1 MATIPR
7 APEEVSATAEN
18 DTSVTVSWAR
28 ALGPD
33 TARTLDHYT
42 VNLTFVTYVS
52 LPSTIYYILSTVHQ
66 YSIVHLMR
74 YDPVSCTLFIIS
86 TLITHT

>member
-1 MATIPR
+1 MIICIIPIPGVATIPR
-7 APEEVSATAEN
+7 APEEVSVTADN

-52 LPSTIYYILSTVHQ
+52 LLSSIYCPCPPIQ
-66 YSIVHLMR
+66 Y
-74 YDPVSCTLFIIS
+74 CTLTIRYHVHFS
-86 TLITHT
+86 SLVH

>member
-1 MATIPR
+1 MMIFLTPPTPGVATIPR

-18 DTSVTVSWAR
+18 DTSVTVNWAR
-28 ALGPD
+28 ALDPD

-52 LPSTIYYILSTVHQ
+52 LPSTIYYVLSTNTVL
-66 YSIVHLMR
+66 Y
-74 YDPVSCTLFIIS
+74 T
-86 TLITHT
+86 

>member
-7 APEEVSATAEN
+7 PPEEVSATADN

-42 VNLTFVTYVS
+42 VNLTFVTYVY
-52 LPSTIYYILSTVHQ
+52 LPSTYLLSTNTVL
-66 YSIVHLMR
+66 YT
-74 YDPVSCTLFIIS
+74 YDPLSCTLLIIS

>member
-52 LPSTIYYILSTVHQ
+52 YHLLSTVHQ